1 MLVFLPRKSNF
12 SDLQVQMC
20 FDSYHIK
27 EFHLLRVPSP
37 LPKGGAFSRSG
48 LERPEGLHTYSS
60 NSTKTFLRPRVR
72 PSAPAVRFRA
82 TASCQARHGAAQRSI
97 PRAPIPRFSQPPR
110 ALLRAV
116 LSETRPRKP
125 SPTSVPDSDSTQSA
139 RFRQAYHHCAG
150 DVPTSPLLASTR
162 RRRDAV

>member
-97 PRAPIPRFSQPPR
+97 PRASPSLRGPCYEPSFQKHGHGNPAQPASRIPTPLSPP
-110 ALLRAV
+110 V
-116 LSETRPRKP
+116 
-125 SPTSVPDSDSTQSA
+125 SA
-139 RFRQAYHHCAG
+139 R
-150 DVPTSPLLASTR
+150 PTTTAR
-162 RRRDAV
+162 